1 MSEIVSRIFNRSTY
15 TLLAALSVPVLFY
28 VFWNYAN
35 NQANMMVKETSG
47 AIKKNVNQ
55 DKISVD
61 DYNLKEVNDSNEVKW
76 LLAAKTGVI
85 DPVTKDV
92 NLDTVH
98 VDYFDGATLKMR
110 ISSPIGLA
118 NENTHMVK
126 LFAQGGKRVE
136 AQGEGGKAKL
146 DAQKIELME
155 KNQFLASGGVN
166 IIWPGVA
173 KVTGNEATGSLKS
186 TDLKNLTIKGNTHAA
201 IGGNQ

>member
-1 MSEIVSRIFNRSTY
+1 
-15 TLLAALSVPVLFY
+15 
-28 VFWNYAN
+28 
-35 NQANMMVKETSG
+35 
-47 AIKKNVNQ
+47 
-55 DKISVD
+55 
-61 DYNLKEVNDSNEVKW
+61 
-76 LLAAKTGVI
+76 
-85 DPVTKDV
+85 
-92 NLDTVH
+92 
-98 VDYFDGATLKMR
+98 MR